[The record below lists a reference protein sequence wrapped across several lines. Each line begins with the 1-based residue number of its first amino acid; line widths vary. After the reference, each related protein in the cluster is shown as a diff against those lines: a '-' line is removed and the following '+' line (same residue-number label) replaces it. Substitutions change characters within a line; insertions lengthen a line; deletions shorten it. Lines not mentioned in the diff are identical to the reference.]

1 MQAQERVVTKPPN
14 TEGEHGALREVLAV
28 YAFVAAVTWVLSQ
41 AQALPVLR
49 THLHLVVGVLFL
61 VTALRCTERLPG
73 GAARYG
79 LALAGVLADEP
90 GRADSVDSTRRGL
103 LADLGQVLRAAMPR
117 FLSEL
122 GVAAAVCAVV
132 FPPFIVGFYFWHGP
146 AHGFVWVPDPDLPE
160 YALTQIVVVGLPE
173 EALFRG
179 YVQGRLEDAWP
190 GRARVL
196 RADLGVG
203 AWLWQAALF
212 ALLHFIVDHNPARLA
227 VFFPAL
233 LFGWVRTLRNGIG
246 AAIFVHAACN
256 VLSDILVRGLL

>member
-1 MQAQERVVTKPPN
+1 MQAQERVVDRPPRS
-14 TEGEHGALREVLAV
+14 EGKRGALREVIAI
-28 YAFVAAVTWVLSQ
+28 YSFVSIATWVLSQ
-41 AQALPVLR
+41 AQALPILR

-61 VTALRCTERLPG
+61 VTALRCAEKLPG

-90 GRADSVDSTRRGL
+90 DRPLSEGRGL
-103 LADLGQVLRAAMPR
+103 IADLWQVMRAAMPR
-117 FLSEL
+117 FTSEL

-146 AHGFVWVPDPDLPE
+146 THAFAWVPDPDLPE

-179 YVQGRLEDAWP
+179 YLQGRLEDVWP
-190 GRARVL
+190 PRSRIL
-196 RADLGVG
+196 WIRLGVG
-203 AWLWQAALF
+203 AWLLQAVLF
-212 ALLHFIVDHNPARLA
+212 ALLHFIVDYNPARLA

-233 LFGWVRTLRNGIG
+233 LFGWVRSMRNGIG